1 MADFAGS
8 VVDDGISPFRPP
20 NDEEVFVTR
29 ETEKQKRKEAKENAK
44 NLRIWDKNTATSAAP
59 LHRVKDRD
67 ISPAEA
73 DTKKQNYNPKQ
84 KNHIHKAMHIARSR
98 VQFPQ
103 ENRAQNANEFIDQKK
118 EMFLAELAYNTV
130 DQEITELELKQQR
143 RNQSLIDSAKE
154 LEVDKMDLHQYI
166 AKDKALRVQKEDD
179 EKKHQNEKA
188 SKEDQIKKYD
198 QRIAQAKSE
207 IEKHKDTLNGLTS
220 NQEFLLELS
229 PEEFRNQREKEKE
242 AKY

>member
-1 MADFAGS
+1 
-8 VVDDGISPFRPP
+8 
-20 NDEEVFVTR
+20 
-29 ETEKQKRKEAKENAK
+29 
-44 NLRIWDKNTATSAAP
+44 
-59 LHRVKDRD
+59 
-67 ISPAEA
+67 
-73 DTKKQNYNPKQ
+73 
-84 KNHIHKAMHIARSR
+84 MHIARSR

-188 SKEDQIKKYD
+188 SKEDQIKKFD

-229 PEEFRNQREKEKE
+229 PEEFRNQRETEKE
-242 AKY
+242 AKYQKVKKQWIDQHKANPDLDYDIVFTDDEEIHEGVKMRFSFQNQPHQTTVDGRKKGGQSWK

>member
-1 MADFAGS
+1 
-8 VVDDGISPFRPP
+8 
-20 NDEEVFVTR
+20 
-29 ETEKQKRKEAKENAK
+29 
-44 NLRIWDKNTATSAAP
+44 
-59 LHRVKDRD
+59 
-67 ISPAEA
+67 
-73 DTKKQNYNPKQ
+73 
-84 KNHIHKAMHIARSR
+84 MHIARSR

-179 EKKHQNEKA
+179 EKKHQNEK
-188 SKEDQIKKYD
+188 SNKEDQIKKLD
-198 QRIAQAKSE
+198 
-207 IEKHKDTLNGLTS
+207 
-220 NQEFLLELS
+220 
-229 PEEFRNQREKEKE
+229 
-242 AKY
+242 